1 MTHEIGSTN
10 NNSERRS
17 PHIVIEDGQT
27 GLPFSKGLHA
37 SEVMV
42 TGLSPSRAYQVAEVV
57 EERLLARRAPSVSSD
72 ELSELTLSAVEELA
86 GERYAENYR
95 RWREGGGLGGS
106 VGVVDGGPTRGGE
119 AAVG

>member
-1 MTHEIGSTN
+1 MTNEIGSTN
-10 NNSERRS
+10 NNNERRS

-57 EERLLARRAPSVSSD
+57 EERLLARRAPSVSSN
-72 ELSELTLSAVEELA
+72 ELSALTLSAVKKLA

-95 RWREGGGLGGS
+95 RGGGGGAVGGS
-106 VGVVDGGPTRGGE
+106 GGGVVGGAPRG
-119 AAVG
+119 